1 MEAGGKV
8 SEFGNVSFHNAGLVD
23 VIAALLLKEDAGAA
37 LLGCKQI

>member
-8 SEFGNVSFHNAGLVD
+8 SEFGNVSFYNAGFVD
-23 VIAALLLKEDAGAA
+23 VIAALFPEEDAGAA